1 MAKTEFQRE
10 ALRRAAGSGTN
21 PRVAT
26 PEDLIVM
33 KLIANR
39 AKDQIDLLGLAQLD
53 KLDWDYIEHWARE
66 WDVTDR
72 LRVLRAMA
80 SGGRG

>member
-1 MAKTEFQRE
+1 
-10 ALRRAAGSGTN
+10 
-21 PRVAT
+21 
-26 PEDLIVM
+26 M